1 MTRAWAIRA
10 AAALAV
16 IGVMVTAAS
25 ADEGDAHLS
34 ARLSGFAE
42 TPPILTA
49 GSGSFRATPATSSA
63 SSNSQEAAGNREVR
77 NWLNCFLVTGAIVAS
92 SRAIFSSRRWLVRT
106 RK

>member
-1 MTRAWAIRA
+1 MLDWTGGVAPVPDARGEQTTVEHVLAALRPDCPRGGGMTRAWAIRA

-49 GSGSFRATPATSSA
+49 GSGSFRATVNG
-63 SSNSQEAAGNREVR
+63 NS
-77 NWLNCFLVTGAIVAS
+77 LTY
-92 SRAIFSSRRWLVRT
+92 
-106 RK
+106 